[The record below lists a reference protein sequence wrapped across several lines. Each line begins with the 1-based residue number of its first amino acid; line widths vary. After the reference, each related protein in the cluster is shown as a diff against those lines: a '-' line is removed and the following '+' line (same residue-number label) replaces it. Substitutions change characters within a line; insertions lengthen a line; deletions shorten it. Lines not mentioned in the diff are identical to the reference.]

1 MLTTFFQVICSFKNR
16 AAIMEITTGFKEL
29 IRDARE
35 PDNRAVP
42 PSCNMNRNKISQ
54 AAQDQQILPVFRLN
68 LLRSAFQLQKSIKA

>member
-1 MLTTFFQVICSFKNR
+1 
-16 AAIMEITTGFKEL
+16 MEITTGFKEL

-42 PSCNMNRNKISQ
+42 PSCNMIETKYPRPPRISRYFQ
-54 AAQDQQILPVFRLN
+54 CSGLN

>member
-42 PSCNMNRNKISQ
+42 PSCNMIETKYPRPPRIS
-54 AAQDQQILPVFRLN
+54 RY
-68 LLRSAFQLQKSIKA
+68 FQCSG